1 MNINEWKVKWE
12 LVVVLLIV
20 VVVMALWMHA

>member
-12 LVVVLLIV
+12 LVVILLIV
-20 VVVMALWMHA
+20 IVVMALWMHS

>member
-12 LVVVLLIV
+12 LVIVLLV
-20 VVVMALWMHA
+20 VIIILALWMHS